1 MRFLAIAIAV
11 SFAVFIALAMA
22 GAPKFLESALASAG
36 SPTPTPTPAPA
47 PTPTLNVMDYGAKH
61 DNVSDD
67 VAAIKSA
74 VAAAV
79 AVGGGTV
86 YLPAGTYMLYANE
99 LIDHPSNSMRA
110 NLVLRDH
117 VTFKGDGI
125 GRTILRSTAPSY
137 TSCFGSTYG
146 TDLHVEDMTLT
157 TSRARHAGDGDGI
170 KLQGIADSS
179 FTNVYAEYF
188 YIDFMIYG
196 SQNVTFTGCKARG
209 GLVAGTGTTMNFVVD
224 SFSPSVFPYTDN
236 ILFDNCES
244 YESQQCGFWAY
255 IGEGTGSDSFR
266 VNNVT
271 YKNCYAHDNDGAG
284 FYSNWSDN
292 CTWEGCTSNNN
303 GWAFLVDHAKDYY
316 FTGCTASGNSGD
328 GNASNGNAIPYIY
341 ATSNARP

>member
-11 SFAVFIALAMA
+11 SLAVFTALAIA
-22 GAPKFLESALASAG
+22 GAPESLESALASTG
-36 SPTPTPTPAPA
+36 SSTPTPTPAPA

-157 TSRARHAGDGDGI
+157 TSRALHDGDGDAI
-170 KLQGIADSS
+170 KLQGVTDSS

-196 SQNVTFTGCKARG
+196 SQNVTFTGCKAKG

-224 SFSPSVFPYTDN
+224 SFSPTVFPYTNN
-236 ILFDNCES
+236 ILFDGCES
-244 YESQQCGFWAY
+244 FESQQCGFWAY
-255 IGEGTGSDSFR
+255 ARGGSGSDSFR
-266 VNNVT
+266 VRDVT
-271 YKNCYAHDNDGAG
+271 FKNCYAHDNDGAG
-284 FYSNWSDN
+284 FYSKWSYRVTYKD
-292 CTWEGCTSNNN
+292 CRSNNN
-303 GWAFLVDHAKDYY
+303 GWAYFVDNAKDYN

-328 GNASNGNAIPYIY
+328 GKPTNGNAIPYIY